1 MYRQNGKRKILKS
14 SQLIS
19 FPIKDSL
26 KEIATTPHWIW
37 CTYLDRIDSRIDLK
51 ERATSNAE
59 RVIE

>member
-1 MYRQNGKRKILKS
+1 MYRQNGKKKILKS

-37 CTYLDRIDSRIDLK
+37 CSYLLGSNVRIVSIQGS
-51 ERATSNAE
+51 T
-59 RVIE
+59 